1 MGALLQRQM
10 HPKEAPARILEIVQ
24 LLAEGRGQLVAA
36 DQFLEG
42 LVNVQRARHE
52 LAGAHGAPIGELDAA
67 GLAVLHDDILHID
80 LRLVDAA
87 RRDEGL
93 HEAARQIER
102 AALAQLV
109 AALQIKGA
117 DDRAHGAGLRHGVG

>member
-1 MGALLQRQM
+1 M
-10 HPKEAPARILEIVQ
+10 HTEEAPARVLEIVQ
-24 LLAEGRGQLVAA
+24 LLAEGRGQLAAA
-36 DQFLEG
+36 DQLLEG
-42 LVNVQRARHE
+42 LVNVQCARDE
-52 LAGAHGAPIGELDAA
+52 LAGAHGAPIRQFDAA
-67 GLAVLHDDILHID
+67 GLAAFHDDVLHIH

-117 DDRAHGAGLRHGVG
+117 DDGAHGAGLRHGVREPGAKE